1 MSVTRREFIG
11 GLTATGVASTIQF
24 DQSIKHDLIKPKK
37 ISPGDTIGIIA
48 PASPVFERQALL
60 KAQKHWEALGF
71 NVRFAP
77 HIDNHL
83 RYLAGSDQ
91 DRASDVMSMFTDH
104 SIDAIIALRG
114 GYGSIRL
121 LPYLDFT
128 LIKDNPKI
136 LMGYSDITTLLLAI
150 HRMTG
155 LVTFHGPVGL
165 STYNEYSTRFIMETL
180 TRCKPVSNIPPPEET
195 FPMLANQRKFPKSV
209 QAPLT
214 GGNLSLI
221 VATLGTPYEIETN
234 DHILFIEEVGEEPYR
249 IDRMLTQL
257 AQAGKLEKIR
267 GIIFDQC
274 SGCGPSDYKPAFDNT
289 FSVEEVIRD
298 RLADL
303 DCPVLINA
311 SIGHVADK
319 PILPL
324 GIRAELDPN
333 SLTYSLIEPA
343 VCE

>member
-1 MSVTRREFIG
+1 LSVTRREFIG

-24 DQSIKHDLIKPKK
+24 DQSIKPDLIKPKK

-77 HIDNHL
+77 HISDHL

-91 DRASDVMSMFTDH
+91 DRACDVMSLFTDH

-121 LPYLDFT
+121 LPYLDFN
-128 LIKDNPKI
+128 LIRENPKI

-180 TRCKPVSNIPPPEET
+180 TRCKPVSNLPPPEET
-195 FPMLANQRKFPKSV
+195 FPMLANTRKFSQSV

-257 AQAGKLEKIR
+257 AQSGKFENIR

-274 SGCGPSDYKPAFDNT
+274 AGCGPSDYKPAFDNT

-298 RLADL
+298 RLAEL
-303 DCPVLINA
+303 ECPVLINA